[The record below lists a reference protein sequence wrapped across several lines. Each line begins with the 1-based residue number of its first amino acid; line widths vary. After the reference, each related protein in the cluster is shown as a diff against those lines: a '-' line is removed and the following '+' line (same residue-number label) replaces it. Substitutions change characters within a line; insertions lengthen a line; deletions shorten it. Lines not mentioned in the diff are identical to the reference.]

1 MYLFNGKGVVKRGKM
16 TVSSNTELVKISIV
30 IIGWNA
36 FCVTLGINLFKS
48 VERIYKQK
56 DRVNAVLAVHLVV
69 LTTTFTT
76 MIFLF
81 HTVSVKVVGCYQSLA
96 DTQTDRQLNMVLLC
110 LKL

>member
-16 TVSSNTELVKISIV
+16 TVSSKTELVKISIV

-69 LTTTFTT
+69 LTIVFTT
-76 MIFLF
+76 INLFMLVVSYQVYQGNPTSKCFL
-81 HTVSVKVVGCYQSLA
+81 S
-96 DTQTDRQLNMVLLC
+96 
-110 LKL
+110 

>member
-16 TVSSNTELVKISIV
+16 SSNTELVKISIV

-69 LTTTFTT
+69 LTIVFTT
-76 MIFLF
+76 
-81 HTVSVKVVGCYQSLA
+81 S
-96 DTQTDRQLNMVLLC
+96 
-110 LKL
+110 